1 MGALCL
7 FVGNFF
13 FAYTSGIACIRRGM
27 GHLAKYALLMPFYW
41 IMLSAGAW
49 KGFLQ
54 LITKPHHWEKTK
66 HFAE

>member
-1 MGALCL
+1 
-7 FVGNFF
+7 
-13 FAYTSGIACIRRGM
+13 M

-41 IMLSAGAW
+41 IMMSAGAW